1 MNTIKASN
9 YTQSYLKEEVH
20 TEGQFY
26 RRELARLRW
35 RFLSGFPV
43 LKVIEEYG
51 ALVEKILQPF
61 LTIEVSEEHRVVG
74 KRKKACWLAVDELGS
89 LELAPSSPVHL
100 VLLTQVA
107 WGGGQNSF
115 LEAIRSKILDVGIN
129 LQISHFT
136 VKECILQCQKDTR
149 VCMSLLS
156 ARWIS
161 GEKSIEHDF
170 KKRLYSALTR
180 NRSVYFLEFDNY
192 CRDQLVDPEKDV
204 YSLDATLDLGVGGL
218 WYCRALI
225 KSMQLFAGSQDLLSI
240 LKKTGI
246 SSRDWEKIQ
255 DTRKF
260 FLRIKTYCQ
269 LTKEKSRLESFS
281 KNGQKIAQFLGYRK
295 SRYRSNYELML
306 RDIIRKKKHILTI
319 LVSYLHRNNVALNLD
334 LQPLVRQ
341 GVRLNFQKDFLEK
354 DKTPKQ
360 CMELF
365 KFGQFNLEMILN
377 QLKPLIK
384 NNLGHWK
391 VTQWNESSMHD
402 NFKIILSNPGYVGSA
417 LREMRDLDFL
427 SRYLPEYGRI
437 DCFPILNHGYLYT
450 IDEHTIRSIEFL
462 DRIFFSTSPKLE
474 EYKGILQNVIDPSLL
489 YISLLLHKSGVAL
502 SDDSIHSST
511 QAAANVLQRMNFGSE
526 DSEKVLMLVR
536 EQSLLSHV
544 SQHRDFDDPQIIE
557 KIYTT
562 LETTDNLNMLLLHT
576 VANLSTLSK
585 SSWSERSHFLLRS
598 LYFRVMDRI
607 MLGRQQVSGS
617 RDTEVL
623 EIQRRVLEKMDRA
636 IEIDSV
642 LKHFSFLPAKYALYT
657 PVNRIISH
665 IQMYDKLKDFPLVTE
680 WTPNVDGGYL
690 ELNLV
695 GRDTQG
701 LFSKISGTL
710 ASVGAKLISAQLNT
724 RRDGIVID
732 TFQIDLTEGEG
743 LIQES
748 DYRYIEKTLINAILG
763 RVNVQNLVKNSN
775 SNLIEDQNFSK
786 LNMTPRVRIDNNVSE
801 DNTVVEVESKNQID
815 LTYRI
820 ALILADLGLNIVSA
834 KLNTEQEYTFAV
846 FYVQNHNQKKITQG
860 EKMTQIIER
869 LRIDV
874 GS

>member
-1 MNTIKASN
+1 MNTIRLSN
-9 YTQSYLKEEVH
+9 YTQSYLKKEVH
-20 TEGQFY
+20 TRGRFY
-26 RRELARLRW
+26 LRELTRLRW

-43 LKVIEEYG
+43 LKVIEEYC
-51 ALVEKILQPF
+51 ALVENILQPF
-61 LTIEVSEEHRVVG
+61 LSIEVSEEQRVIG
-74 KRKKACWLAVDELGS
+74 KRKKSCWLAVDSLGS
-89 LELAPSSPVHL
+89 IELSPSSPVHL
-100 VLLTQVA
+100 VLLTESS
-107 WGGGQNSF
+107 WEGGQSSV
-115 LEAIRSKILDVGIN
+115 LEVISSNILDVGIN
-129 LQISHFT
+129 VRISHFT
-136 VKECILQCQKDTR
+136 VKECILQCQKDMS

-161 GEKSIEHDF
+161 GEKLIERDF
-170 KKRLYSALTR
+170 KKRLFSALTR
-180 NRSVYFLEFDNY
+180 NPSVYFLELDNY

-204 YSLDATLDLGVGGL
+204 YSLDAGLDTGVGGL

-225 KSMQLFAGSQDLLSI
+225 QSIRLFAGSQDLVSI

-246 SSRDWEKIQ
+246 TSQDWEKIQ
-255 DTRKF
+255 ETRKI
-260 FLRIKTYCQ
+260 FLRIKTYRQ
-269 LTKEKSRLESFS
+269 LTEDKSSLKSLIQT
-281 KNGQKIAQFLGYRK
+281 GQKTAQFLGYRK

-306 RDIIRKKKHILTI
+306 RDIIRKKKHIITI
-319 LVSYLHRNNVALNLD
+319 FVSYLRRNNIALNLD
-334 LQPLVRQ
+334 LQPLISQ
-341 GVRLNFQKDFLEK
+341 GVRLNFQKDFIEK
-354 DKTPKQ
+354 DRTPKQ

-365 KFGQFNLEMILN
+365 KFGQFNSEMILN
-377 QLKPLIK
+377 QLKPLVK
-384 NNLGHWK
+384 NNLGLWK
-391 VTQWNESSMHD
+391 NTQWKESSMHD
-402 NFKIILSNPGYVGSA
+402 NFRIILSNPGYVGSV

-437 DCFPILNHGYLYT
+437 DCFPILNQGYLYT
-450 IDEHTIRSIEFL
+450 IDEHTIRSIELL

-474 EYKGILQNVIDPSLL
+474 EYRGILQNVIDPSLL
-489 YISLLLHKSGVAL
+489 YISLLVHKSGVAL
-502 SDDSIHSST
+502 SDDSIHSSI
-511 QAAANVLQRMNFGSE
+511 QLAANVLQRMNFGSE

-536 EQSLLSHV
+536 EQALLSHI

-576 VANLSTLSK
+576 FANLSTLSK

-607 MLGRQQVSGS
+607 MLGRQVSGS

-636 IEIDSV
+636 LEIDSV
-642 LKHFSFLPAKYALYT
+642 LKHFSLLPAKYALYT

-665 IQMYDKLKDFPLVTE
+665 IQMCEKLKDYPLVTE
-680 WTPNVDGGYL
+680 WIPNLDGGYL

-732 TFQIDLTEGEG
+732 TFHIDLTEGEV

-748 DYRYIEKTLINAILG
+748 DHRYIEKTLINTVLG
-763 RVNVQNLVKNSN
+763 RVNVQNLVKKSN
-775 SNLIEDQNFSK
+775 SNLIGDQNFPR

-801 DNTVVEVESKNQID
+801 DSTVVEVESANQID

-846 FYVQNHNQKKITQG
+846 FYVQNHSQKKITQG
-860 EKMTQIIER
+860 EKMTEIIER
-869 LRIDV
+869 LRIEV
-874 GS
+874 RS